1 MRQRLSWDSIHAA
14 VVQAR
19 ILEEKALKCLTIARR
34 MLPGADETVMED
46 QATDLMFLPD
56 RSILATLQRQSDLAA
71 KLESTANKLRL

>member
-19 ILEEKALKCLTIARR
+19 ILEEKALKCLTIAQR
-34 MLPGADETVMED
+34 MLPGADETMMED

-56 RSILATLQRQSDLAA
+56 RCVLTTLQRQSDLAK
-71 KLESTANKLRL
+71 KLLPEETKV